1 MMYFSFLGVFVVVFF
16 FLSCDGFAYFGQ
28 LKAGQFNNG
37 GDSRN

>member
-1 MMYFSFLGVFVVVFF
+1 MMYFSFLFF
-16 FLSCDGFAYFGQ
+16 LLWYFLSCDGFVYFGQ

>member
-1 MMYFSFLGVFVVVFF
+1 MMYFSFLGFF
-16 FLSCDGFAYFGQ
+16 CCGFLSCDGFVYFGQ

>member
-1 MMYFSFLGVFVVVFF
+1 MMYYSFLGVFVVVF
-16 FLSCDGFAYFGQ
+16 LSCDGFACFGQ